1 MGFIMTISQR
11 ERSII
16 NIAIMYGLL
25 ACVLE
30 PENRILQLI
39 DRMLDY
45 FVLNPG
51 KKEIFK
57 IKTII
62 YKVEE
67 EFKQNNKEVS
77 ITVILNM
84 LDQILEDEK
93 VYVKF
98 PYKLIAI
105 NELQDAIL
113 NHSDY
118 NGNYEDLEEAEKI
131 NKIGRAHV

>member
-1 MGFIMTISQR
+1 MELIMTISKR
-11 ERSII
+11 EKSII

-62 YKVEE
+62 QGIEKQFEE
-67 EFKQNNKEVS
+67 NNKEVS
-77 ITVILNM
+77 LTVIFNM

-93 VYVKF
+93 YYVKYE
-98 PYKLIAI
+98 PKIKAI
-105 NELQDAIL
+105 NELQEAIL
-113 NHSDY
+113 NHPDY
-118 NGNYEDLEEAEKI
+118 NGDYDNLEEAEEVNNLI
-131 NKIGRAHV
+131 NKFL

>member
-1 MGFIMTISQR
+1 MTISKR
-11 ERSII
+11 EKSII

-62 YKVEE
+62 QGIEKQFEE
-67 EFKQNNKEVS
+67 NNKEVS
-77 ITVILNM
+77 LTVIFNM

-93 VYVKF
+93 YYVKYE
-98 PYKLIAI
+98 PKIKAI
-105 NELQDAIL
+105 NELQEAIL
-113 NHSDY
+113 NHPDY
-118 NGNYEDLEEAEKI
+118 NGDYDNLEEAEEVNNLI
-131 NKIGRAHV
+131 NKFL

>member
-1 MGFIMTISQR
+1 MEFIMTISKR
-11 ERSII
+11 EKSII

-62 YKVEE
+62 QGIEKQFEE
-67 EFKQNNKEVS
+67 NNKEVS
-77 ITVILNM
+77 LTVIFNM

-93 VYVKF
+93 YYVKYE
-98 PYKLIAI
+98 PKIKAI
-105 NELQDAIL
+105 NELQEAIL
-113 NHSDY
+113 NHPDY
-118 NGNYEDLEEAEKI
+118 NGDYDNLEEAEEVNNLI
-131 NKIGRAHV
+131 NKFL

>member
-1 MGFIMTISQR
+1 MTISQR

-113 NHSDY
+113 NHPNY
-118 NGNYEDLEEAEKI
+118 NGNYEDLEEAEKVNNLI
-131 NKIGRAHV
+131 NKFL